1 MAEEKMISV
10 EKMDE
15 ILKDY
20 FPEETVTDFHGQ
32 ELVIKKLLGPED
44 FFALVRQIAD
54 GCFGKDGEYMPE
66 VSDLLLRAGVVG
78 EYSNVR
84 LPKNA
89 DHMVRILYGTDL
101 YEKVLAH
108 ISGDQFDAL
117 CDAVWERVSTRNNM
131 NKALFENEIQ
141 KAVAGIQSLGDQ
153 MAQLFGEVSA
163 DDIKALVGAIG
174 EGGIDEEKLVQ
185 AVVEKQNALR
195 EQQPALEVIE
205 GGNDGE

>member
-20 FPEETVTDFHGQ
+20 FTESETVDFHGLELQ
-32 ELVIKKLLGPED
+32 IRKLIAPADFFELVRK
-44 FFALVRQIAD
+44 IAS
-54 GCFGKDGEYMPE
+54 GCFREDGEYMPE

-78 EYSNVR
+78 AYSNVR
-84 LPKNA
+84 MPQNA
-89 DHMVRILYGTDL
+89 EHMNRFLYGTDL
-101 YEKVLAH
+101 YETVLAN
-108 ISGDQFDAL
+108 ISSDQFDAL
-117 CDAVWERVSTRNNM
+117 CDAVWERVNARNNM

-163 DDIKALVGAIG
+163 DDIKALFGAIG

-195 EQQPALEVIE
+195 EQQPAPEVIG
-205 GGNDGE
+205 GGNDDE